1 VALLAVGSVRWR
13 KVRRDLLEH
22 RVRSALVV
30 LSIAVGVTAVGT
42 IAGANI
48 LLQRNLTDAYA
59 ATLPSSARIF
69 ASVPFDQDLV
79 DVVRRMPDV
88 AEAQGRRTA
97 TVRLVTGPGETVEMT
112 LTALPDFEDQTMD
125 LVTPGPGAAWPP
137 RRGQILFERSSR
149 LVAAL
154 PDAGPVTIQLDADH
168 TKTLDAA
175 GFAHE
180 PGGAPAFFF
189 GSAIAYVTF
198 DTLADLG
205 FDDSFDQLRIRVANP
220 DGTRDQ
226 ARAVAREVRD
236 RVEQAGSPVYYVQ
249 VPTPGEHPAHD
260 ILDAVFLIL
269 GAIGGLSLAVS
280 AFLVINTISAILAQ
294 QTRQIGMMK
303 AVGAR
308 DRQVAGVYLG
318 IVLAFSGLA
327 LLVAVPLGALTSW
340 LLTLFTASLVNFDAT
355 DFFVP
360 PEVFALELAIGLV
373 VPLLA
378 AAWPVLR
385 GVRITVREA
394 IASSGITDGFGR
406 SRFDRWIQRVRGP
419 SRPTLLSIRNT
430 FRRKTRLV
438 LTLLALTLGGAVFMS
453 VFTLRASLV
462 GTLEQTLD
470 YFHYDVQVGL
480 QQPERTSILVRTAEQ
495 VEGVDAAEPWTF
507 AEAQR
512 VRDDGE
518 TGSNVIV
525 FGLPDGA
532 RTVRPVLEEGRFL
545 APGDGNALVVTRNYL
560 EDEPDV
566 GIGSRVVLRSK
577 GREVPFTLVGIVQS
591 PTQRPFLYAPTAA
604 LDTLTRDAG
613 RASFLMLLTDRHDPA
628 SQLATGNAVRDVLD
642 RAGMKVSATQ
652 TRSETRASIDTLFD
666 TMLTFVS
673 VMALLLGVVGG
684 LGLAGTMTMNVV
696 ERSREIGVM
705 RAIGARDA
713 AVLLVFLAE
722 GLLIGFLAW
731 LIGMAA
737 SLPISKVLSDA
748 LGQAFVQ
755 RPLAFAPAVDGIV
768 LWFVVV
774 GVLALVASLLPS
786 WRATRLA
793 VREVLAYE

>member
-1 VALLAVGSVRWR
+1 LSLLALGSVRWR

-22 RVRSALVV
+22 RVRSVLVV

-48 LLQRNLTDAYA
+48 LLQRNLRDEYA

-79 DVVRRMPDV
+79 DVIRHMPDV
-88 AEAQGRRTA
+88 AEAQGRRNV
-97 TVRLVTGPGETVEMT
+97 TVRLVTGPGATTELS
-112 LTALPDFEDQTMD
+112 LTAIPDYEAQTMD
-125 LVTPGPGAAWPP
+125 LVSPDEGAWPP
-137 RRGQILFERSSR
+137 KRGQILFERSSR
-149 LVAAL
+149 QLADL
-154 PDAGPVTIQLDADH
+154 QIGREVTVQLDADR
-168 TKTLDAA
+168 TATLDTA

-180 PGGAPAFFF
+180 PGGAPAYFF
-189 GSAIAYVTF
+189 GQAIGYVTF
-198 DTLADLG
+198 DTLKDLG
-205 FDDSFDQLRIRVANP
+205 FDDSFDELRIRVAHP

-226 ARAVAREVRD
+226 ARSVAREVRD
-236 RVEQAGSPVYYVQ
+236 RVEKAGAPVTYVQ

-269 GAIGGLSLAVS
+269 GVIGALSLAVS

-318 IVLAFSGLA
+318 IVLAFAGLA
-327 LLVAVPLGALTSW
+327 LLVSIPLGALGSW
-340 LLTLFTASLVNFDAT
+340 ALTVFTASLVNFDAT
-355 DFFVP
+355 DFFLP
-360 PEVFALELAIGLV
+360 PEVVALELAVGLA

-378 AAWPVLR
+378 AAWPVFR

-394 IASSGITDGFGR
+394 IASSGITDAFGR
-406 SRFDRWIQRVRGP
+406 SGFDRLLQRVRGP

-453 VFTLRASLV
+453 VFTLRSSLV
-462 GTLEQTLD
+462 TTLDQTLD
-470 YFHYDVQVGL
+470 YFRYDVQVGL
-480 QQPERTSILVRTAEQ
+480 QQPQRTSILVQTAEQ
-495 VEGVDAAEPWTF
+495 VPGVGAAEPWTF
-507 AEAQR
+507 ANAQR
-512 VRDDGE
+512 VRPDGE
-518 TGSNVIV
+518 TGSTVIV

-532 RTVRPVLEEGRFL
+532 QTVRPVLEDGRFL
-545 APGDGNALVVTRNYL
+545 EPGDGNALVVTRNFL

-566 GIGSRVVLRSK
+566 GIGSQVTLRAN
-577 GREVPFTLVGIVQS
+577 GRDVPFTLVGIVQS
-591 PTQRPFLYAPTAA
+591 PTQRPFLYAPTTA
-604 LDTLTRDAG
+604 LDALTRDAG
-613 RASFLMLLTDRHDPA
+613 KAAFLMVVTDEHDA
-628 SQLATGNAVRDVLD
+628 GTQRAVGNAVRDTLD
-642 RAGMKVSATQ
+642 RAGMTVSAAQ

-666 TMLTFVS
+666 TMLAFVS

-696 ERSREIGVM
+696 ERAREIGVM

-713 AVLLVFLAE
+713 AVLAVFLVE
-722 GLLIGFLAW
+722 GLLIGAIAW
-731 LIGMAA
+731 LIGMLV
-737 SLPISKVLSDA
+737 SLPISKLLANA
-748 LGQAFVQ
+748 LGEAFVQ
-755 RPLAFAPAVDGIV
+755 RPLAWSPAIDGIL
-768 LWFVVV
+768 LWLVVV
-774 GVLALVASLLPS
+774 GILALIASLLPS